1 MKAAGLIVVLSGAL
15 LLCFTTLV
23 SGGPISKRGDL
34 PACQKYP
41 LPSCT
46 RDFNPVCTTNGGTYS
61 NECILCLAIMDGEEK
76 EEIRIWK
83 RTQC

>member
-1 MKAAGLIVVLSGAL
+1 MKAAAFLVVLSVML
-15 LLCFTTLV
+15 FLCFTTLV

-34 PACQKYP
+34 PACQNYL
-41 LPSCT
+41 LPGCT
-46 RDFNPVCTTNGGTYS
+46 REFNPVCTTKGVTYS
-61 NECILCLAIMDGEEK
+61 NECMLCLAILDGEEK